1 MEKLK
6 VAIIGAGSIAEI
18 GHLPYYKNHPKVQ
31 LVAIVDK
38 DLKRAQYMQEKYS
51 IHKIYSSFEEMV
63 NDIKVDAVSICTPN
77 VDHFPIAWEAL
88 NRGIHILVEKPLT
101 TTYEEALKL
110 QKIAIEK
117 KCVAMVGMIH
127 RFRNDVKA
135 LKKYVE
141 TGELGDIYYAK
152 AKILRRRGTPR
163 GWFTDKGSSGGGAL
177 MDIGV
182 HALDLAWWLAG
193 SPLPISVSGHLV
205 KGIGPYNTDFIHVWR
220 SAIDENNNL
229 GKFDVEDFA
238 TAFIR
243 FEKGLVIHLEVSWA
257 INGPQ
262 DEGLKVELYGTKG
275 GLTLEPLA
283 FYYEKN
289 NVFNEMKLVVNKNNP
304 FEEEI
309 NHFVDSILN
318 GTVPN
323 SSIEDGV
330 EVVKMLEA
338 IMKSSESKEEIKFI

>member
-1 MEKLK
+1 MGRLK
-6 VAIIGAGSIAEI
+6 VAIIGAGSIAEM
-18 GHLPYYKNHPKVQ
+18 GHLPYYQKHPQVE

-38 DLKRAQYMQEKYS
+38 NLNRAQYLQEKYS
-51 IHKIYSSFEEMV
+51 IPKIYSSFEEMV

-77 VDHFPIAWEAL
+77 ADHFPIAWEAL

-101 TTYEEALKL
+101 TTYKEALKL
-110 QKIAIEK
+110 QKIAMEK
-117 KCVAMVGMIH
+117 KCVAMVGMTH

-163 GWFTDKGSSGGGAL
+163 GWFTDRGRSGGGAL

-193 SPLPISVSGHLV
+193 RPLPLSVTGHLV
-205 KGIGPYNTDFIHVWR
+205 KGIGPYSTNFTHVWK

-275 GLTLEPLA
+275 GVTLDPLA
-283 FYYEKN
+283 FYYEKDN
-289 NVFNEMKLVVNKNNP
+289 IFNERKLVVEKNNP

-309 NHFVDSILN
+309 NHFVDSILK

-323 SSIEDGV
+323 SSIEEGA

-338 IMKSSESKEEIKFI
+338 IVKSSELKKEVML

>member
-6 VAIIGAGSIAEI
+6 VAIIGAGSIAEM
-18 GHLPYYKNHPKVQ
+18 GHLPYYQKHPQVE

-38 DLKRAQYMQEKYS
+38 NLKRVQYMREKYS
-51 IHKIYSSFEEMV
+51 ISKIYSSFEEMV

-117 KCVAMVGMIH
+117 KCVAMVGMTH

-163 GWFTDKGSSGGGAL
+163 GWFTDKGRSGGGAL

-182 HALDLAWWLAG
+182 HALDLVWWLAG
-193 SPLPISVSGHLV
+193 RPLPISVSGHLV
-205 KGIGPYNTDFIHVWR
+205 KGIGAYFREFLSGWK
-220 SAIDENNNL
+220 SAVEENKDW

-243 FEKGLVIHLEVSWA
+243 FKNDLVLHLEVSWA

-262 DEGLKVELYGTKG
+262 DEGLKVELYGTRG
-275 GLTLEPLA
+275 GLTLEPLV
-283 FYYEKN
+283 FYSDKN
-289 NVFNEMKLVVNKNNP
+289 Y
-304 FEEEI
+304 
-309 NHFVDSILN
+309 
-318 GTVPN
+318 
-323 SSIEDGV
+323 
-330 EVVKMLEA
+330 
-338 IMKSSESKEEIKFI
+338 